1 MNPHSGST
9 LHALGMMFFGLFFKK
24 KTFAKLNCYSVKAF
38 ILNQLTCSQCR
49 VVCIWP
55 GSGYSSESKCWL
67 QVRLRLQLSQN
78 AGYRFGS
85 SLCSSSVTYTVQC
98 VQFWKSS
105 LSFLLSLHIFYFSNF
120 VLNTSNKEILL
131 INVFLSCSSQNKK
144 LDLQY
149 CSGAAAGAVCFFPAP
164 AWQTKKAAPAP
175 QHCLLLYQTIIYSQ
189 FKQRWHLVFSTQAFI

>member
-1 MNPHSGST
+1 
-9 LHALGMMFFGLFFKK
+9 MFFGLFFKK

-38 ILNQLTCSQCR
+38 ILNQLTCSHCT
-49 VVCIWP
+49 V
-55 GSGYSSESKCWL
+55 YSSVHL
-67 QVRLRLQLSQN
+67 TRLRLQLSQN
-78 AGYRFGS
+78 AGYRFGSSLCS